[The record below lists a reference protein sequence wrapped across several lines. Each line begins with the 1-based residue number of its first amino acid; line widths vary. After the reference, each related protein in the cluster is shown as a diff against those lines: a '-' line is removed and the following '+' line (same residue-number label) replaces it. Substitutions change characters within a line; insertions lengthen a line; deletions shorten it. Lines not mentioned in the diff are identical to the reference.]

1 MAFRG
6 LGNLRN
12 VDIVINEI
20 AAMLLHMGKKFYNI
34 EMISTECSCTDV
46 FFNLFFFQAE
56 EDSLRYATLFPGS
69 MSGNKRDSGSELT
82 EFEANLRRQF
92 LIGLRAVY

>member
-1 MAFRG
+1 MMLIHKICMAFRG

-46 FFNLFFFQAE
+46 FFNLFFFPSQGRFTQICNSVSRVNE
-56 EDSLRYATLFPGS
+56 REQERLW
-69 MSGNKRDSGSELT
+69 E
-82 EFEANLRRQF
+82 
-92 LIGLRAVY
+92 RAYRI